1 MPSASRRRRGAS
13 TKHLDLLGNL
23 RRILRSPGDP
33 ERMLRAVA
41 QLLAVELGQYCAVDV
56 IDRRGALRRLAIE
69 HADAS
74 RQARLRIA
82 CADARFPEDGR
93 VARLLER
100 GGTELIARVG
110 EPARKTRLRDIELL
124 REDEVKSY
132 MAAAVIVDGAA
143 MAVLTLVATYGTRR
157 YDEEERALL
166 EQVADWTGLGVENA
180 LRREAQPR
188 VSIAPPRA
196 GENEALTP
204 RARIP
209 HLG

>member
-13 TKHLDLLGNL
+13 TKHLDVLGSL
-23 RRILRSPGDP
+23 RRILRTPVDP

-56 IDRRGALRRLAIE
+56 IDRRGTLRRVAIE

-74 RQARLRIA
+74 RQSRLRIA
-82 CADARFPEDGR
+82 CDYARFPEDGR

-100 GGTELIARVG
+100 GGTELLARVG
-110 EPARKTRLRDIELL
+110 DQARRTRLADIELL

-132 MAAAVIVDGAA
+132 MAATVIVDGAA
-143 MAVLTLVATYGTRR
+143 MAVLTLVATHGTRR

-188 VSIAPPRA
+188 VSVAPPGD
-196 GENEALTP
+196 GEEEAP
-204 RARIP
+204 ASRARIP
-209 HLG
+209 G